1 MNMGGFIPQ
10 SFISEAGLL
19 HTELVSYNANMTKQE
34 KNITKKC
41 WHPKMEGLCKNEQ
54 G

>member
-34 KNITKKC
+34 RNIT
-41 WHPKMEGLCKNEQ
+41 
-54 G
+54 